1 MQVHISPSMNRI
13 TISTSNGFLDFTKV
27 KVAARHLSYRTLF
40 YTVLLLAFLLPFAFI
55 TTALMT
61 LENVS
66 KCSTIDCL
74 GRKWGPAFPPFD
86 SNLRDS
92 KRILSLLSQVA
103 TEALP
108 EGMSI
113 PESFDDLIAEVGSK
127 NLDARTSV
135 LKLRAMVEA
144 LDRQAKQ
151 AKLQE
156 ALFKHFAST
165 GIPKGLHCLSLK
177 LTTEYTSNARARR
190 ELPSP
195 ELVPRL
201 TDNSFHHYIMASDNV
216 LAASVV
222 VSSTVKNAKQPW
234 KIVFHVITDR
244 KTYAAMHAWFALYP
258 LSPAIVEVKG
268 VHQFSWLTK
277 DHVPVLEALETHN
290 NVLWYYHGDLGVGTD
305 LNDSPRLLASKLQAR
320 SPKYISILNHLRI
333 YLPELFPELKRVIFL
348 DDDVVVQRD
357 LSPLW
362 TIDMKGKVNGA
373 VETCQG
379 DDTWVMSKKFK
390 TYFDFSNSLIA
401 SSFDP
406 ERCAWAYG
414 MNIFDL
420 EAWRNSD
427 ITKVYHHWLK
437 QNIKANLTL
446 WRLGTLPPSL
456 IAFDGHVHPID
467 PSWHMLGLGYQPKTD
482 IESLKQAAV
491 IHYNGQAKPWLDIA
505 IPDLKPFWTNYVD
518 YSNEFV
524 RHCNIL
530 ES

>member
-40 YTVLLLAFLLPFAFI
+40 YSVLLLAFLLPFVFI
-55 TTALMT
+55 TAALVT

-66 KCSTIDCL
+66 KCSTMDCF
-74 GRKWGPAFPPFD
+74 GRKWGPKFSHFD
-86 SNLRDS
+86 PTPRDS
-92 KRILSLLSQVA
+92 KRIYALLMQA
-103 TEALP
+103 ANEELP
-108 EGMSI
+108 EGMSV
-113 PESFDDLIAEVGSK
+113 PESFDDLIAEVRAK
-127 NLDARTSV
+127 HLDAKTSIV
-135 LKLRAMVEA
+135 KMKAMVEVFDQREKA
-144 LDRQAKQ
+144 

-156 ALFKHFAST
+156 ALYKHFASN
-165 GIPKGLHCLSLK
+165 GIPKSLHCLSLK
-177 LTTEYTSNARARR
+177 LTTEYSSNARARQ

-195 ELVPRL
+195 ELVPCL
-201 TDNSFHHYIMASDNV
+201 TDNTLHHFVVATDNV

-222 VSSTVKNAKQPW
+222 VSSTIKNAQEPW
-234 KIVFHVITDR
+234 NIVFHVITDR
-244 KTYAAMHAWFALYP
+244 KTYAAMHAWFALFP

-268 VHQFSWLTK
+268 IHQFPWLTK

-290 NVLWYYHGDLGVGTD
+290 NILRYYHGDHGAGAD
-305 LNDSPRLLASKLQAR
+305 LNDSPRTLASKLLAR
-320 SPKYISILNHLRI
+320 SPKYISIMNHLRI
-333 YLPELFPELKRVIFL
+333 YLPELFSELKKVVFL
-348 DDDVVVQRD
+348 DDDVVIQHD
-357 LSPLW
+357 LSALW
-362 TIDMKGKVNGA
+362 DIDMEGKVNGA

-379 DDTWVMSKKFK
+379 EDSWVMSKRFR
-390 TYFDFSNSLIA
+390 TYFNFSNPLIA
-401 SSFDP
+401 KTFDP

-427 ITKVYHHWLK
+427 ITEVYHRWLK
-437 QNIKANLTL
+437 QNIDSNLTL

-467 PSWHMLGLGYQPKTD
+467 PSWHMLGLGYQSNTNL
-482 IESLKQAAV
+482 ESVRQAAV
-491 IHYNGQAKPWLDIA
+491 IHYNGQAKPWLEIGF
-505 IPDLKPFWTNYVD
+505 PELKSFWTNYVD
-518 YSNEFV
+518 YSNEFI

>member
-290 NVLWYYHGDLGVGTD
+290 NVLLYYHGDLGVGTD

-373 VETCQG
+373 VETCRG

-390 TYFDFSNSLIA
+390 TYFDFSNPLIA

-437 QNIKANLTL
+437 QFHMLRSLAENLKGARRVKAPAGHAPPPSKANSRVPMAMEPVKRKLAVRGGFNGAREKL
-446 WRLGTLPPSL
+446 DLHVAVSL
-456 IAFDGHVHPID
+456 SWSRGSFSGKGVID
-467 PSWHMLGLGYQPKTD
+467 
-482 IESLKQAAV
+482 
-491 IHYNGQAKPWLDIA
+491 
-505 IPDLKPFWTNYVD
+505 
-518 YSNEFV
+518 
-524 RHCNIL
+524 
-530 ES
+530 